1 MSSIARREVYYSGN
15 VQGVGFRYTTRSI
28 AQGFDVT
35 GYVENL
41 PDGRVHLEVEGS
53 PDAVREFLSAVASE
67 MSGNIRTQNATE
79 LPATGEF
86 TSFTVRR

>member
-1 MSSIARREVYYSGN
+1 MSSNTRREVYYSGN

-28 AQGFDVT
+28 AHGFDVT

-53 PDAVREFLSAVASE
+53 SDAVRGFLAHVAAE
-67 MSGNIRTQNATE
+67 MAANIRSMQDTE

-86 TSFTVRR
+86 TSFGVRR